1 MNYKEMLKR
10 LEAKCREMGFK
21 VKYVGERRLADYAGM
36 NFYAAK
42 DMGYP
47 NCGKKEFHIA
57 RDMSNQE
64 KYETLKHEMIESK
77 LMADGDSYWEAHRV
91 ALRQES

>member
-10 LEAKCREMGFK
+10 LEEKCKELGFD
-21 VKYVGERRLADYAGM
+21 VKYVSERRLADYAGM
-36 NFYAAK
+36 NYLAAK

-57 RDMSNQE
+57 KNMSAQE
-64 KYETLKHEMIESK
+64 KYETLKHEIIERK
-77 LMADGDSYWEAHRV
+77 LMADGDSYWEAHRQ
-91 ALRQES
+91 ALRQED